1 MVGGGIVLD
10 QSLIKWK
17 NVDTFVDV
25 VTFISEEDKELFV
38 KLMIP
43 LLPNI
48 SIVSRDQRILSLKL
62 MMKMAGIA
70 WLYIHR

>member
-1 MVGGGIVLD
+1 MVSGGIVLD
-10 QSLIKWK
+10 PSLI

-43 LLPNI
+43 LLPYI

-70 WLYIHR
+70 

>member
-1 MVGGGIVLD
+1 MWWYCLGPKLD
-10 QSLIKWK
+10 KMK

-25 VTFISEEDKELFV
+25 VTFISEEDEELFV

-43 LLPNI
+43 LLPNV
-48 SIVSRDQRILSLKL
+48 SVVSRDQRILPLKL

-70 WLYIHR
+70 

>member
-1 MVGGGIVLD
+1 MWWYCLGPKLD
-10 QSLIKWK
+10 KMK

-43 LLPNI
+43 LLPNV
-48 SIVSRDQRILSLKL
+48 SVVSRDQRILSLKL

-70 WLYIHR
+70 

>member
-1 MVGGGIVLD
+1 M
-10 QSLIKWK
+10 K

-25 VTFISEEDKELFV
+25 VTFISEEDEELFV

-70 WLYIHR
+70 